1 MRAAESKNSKPKGDF
16 KLAYPR
22 LLDYCPLSTSFPPP
36 AEEQVVYEALSYR
49 CMLP

>member
-1 MRAAESKNSKPKGDF
+1 MCAAESKNSKPKGDF
-16 KLAYPR
+16 KLANPR